1 MKYRLISVWV
11 QCNEE
16 FSQKRCGKFISI
28 VQVYVFKI
36 IEVFY
41 IKEKRNLLV
50 HNVGFIKIWHE
61 INSSETHLWKVV
73 IAYISK
79 TSKTVLL
86 LDYFNAAWK
95 NYTLI
100 KLYKFSN
107 WCNSK
112 ERWEELL
119 NLHRKKIIKLLK
131 VNSHL
136 LLINYFKEYDTK
148 LFRKFDWKLNF
159 IVKVET
165 NKFVMDRLSR
175 LKILPTK
182 KRKKDI
188 VLLEYKLFALLNKP
202 DINNNLIINKLKSK
216 RKIG

>member
-1 MKYRLISVWV
+1 MK
-11 QCNEE
+11 N
-16 FSQKRCGKFISI
+16 F
-28 VQVYVFKI
+28 
-36 IEVFY
+36 
-41 IKEKRNLLV
+41 
-50 HNVGFIKIWHE
+50 
-61 INSSETHLWKVV
+61 
-73 IAYISK
+73 
-79 TSKTVLL
+79 
-86 LDYFNAAWK
+86 
-95 NYTLI
+95 
-100 KLYKFSN
+100 
-107 WCNSK
+107 
-112 ERWEELL
+112 L

-136 LLINYFKEYDTK
+136 LLINCFKEYNTK

-188 VLLEYKLFALLNKP
+188 VLLEFKLFTLLNKP